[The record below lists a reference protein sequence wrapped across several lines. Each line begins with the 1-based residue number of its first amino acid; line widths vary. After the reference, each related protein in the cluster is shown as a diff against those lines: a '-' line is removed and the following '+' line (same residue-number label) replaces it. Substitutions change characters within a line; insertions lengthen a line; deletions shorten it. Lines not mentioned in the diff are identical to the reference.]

1 MKHVVSND
9 GTHIAYERTGTGPP
23 LVLVHGTG
31 VDHTYWDLLI
41 PELARDFAVY
51 AVDRRGRGQSG
62 DAPRYTLPLEFGD
75 VAALVD
81 SIPGPVGVLGHS
93 YGALGALE
101 AALLTP
107 RIHKLA
113 LNEPPLHTTIDV
125 GYSPKALDEFNA
137 LLKAGR
143 DEEALLMAYGISE
156 TAPDE
161 LKAMRSLPSWRA
173 RVLAAHTIPREVI
186 SVRNYAFDP
195 SRFRNLKTPIL
206 FLLGSESP
214 PVYQA
219 ATQTL
224 HGSLPHSRIAL
235 LPEQQHDA
243 ALTAPTL
250 LLREVIGFFRE
261 DS

>member
-9 GTHIAYERTGTGPP
+9 GTPIAFERTGTGPP

-31 VDHTYWDLLI
+31 VDHTYWELLI
-41 PELARDFAVY
+41 PELARDFTVY

-62 DAPRYTLPLEFGD
+62 DTPPYALALEFGD

-93 YGALGALE
+93 YGALCALE

-107 RIHKLA
+107 HIHRLA
-113 LNEPPLHTTIDV
+113 LNEPPVHTTV
-125 GYSPKALDEFNA
+125 ESGYSPEVLDEFDS

-143 DEEALLMAYGISE
+143 AEEALLMAYRVSE
-156 TAPDE
+156 TPTDE
-161 LKAMRSLPSWRA
+161 LEAMRSLPSWRA

-186 SVRNYAFDP
+186 SVRNFAFDP

-214 PVYQA
+214 PVYKA
-219 ATQTL
+219 ATHML
-224 HGSLPHSRIAL
+224 HGSLPHSRIAI
-235 LPEQQHDA
+235 LPGQGHDPA
-243 ALTAPTL
+243 VTAPEL